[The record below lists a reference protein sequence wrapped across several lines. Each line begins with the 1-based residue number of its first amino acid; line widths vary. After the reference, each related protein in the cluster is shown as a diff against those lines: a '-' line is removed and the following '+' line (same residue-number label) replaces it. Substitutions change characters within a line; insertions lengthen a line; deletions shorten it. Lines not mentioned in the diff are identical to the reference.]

1 MSWAF
6 EAAVED
12 DIDELMSWFSD
23 ADSVDIW
30 GGPRFRYPFDRS
42 SFHEDCRWTEFSTHC
57 LRTPDGQL
65 AAFGQLG
72 ARYDRAHLARLITHP
87 AMRGRGVGR
96 RLIEGLIDEARNEQK
111 FFESRVV
118 RLPAQSTGLPLL
130 SGARIRDSALPRERS
145 AGGQMLLPGQRHRLT
160 GPQRFLRALKFSPAG
175 HAFFK
180 QRFHFAELE

>member
-1 MSWAF
+1 MSWVL

-12 DIDELMSWFSD
+12 DIDELMGWFSD

-30 GGPRFRYPFDRS
+30 GGPRFRYPFDRA
-42 SFHEDCRWTEFSTHC
+42 SFHEDCRWKEFSTHC

-96 RLIEGLIDEARNEQK
+96 RLLEGLIDEARNEQSFSK
-111 FFESRVV
+111 VALFVYRHNQPAYQCYLALGFEIQPYPES
-118 RLPAQSTGLPLL
+118 APLADKCYYL
-130 SGARIRDSALPRERS
+130 ARDIA
-145 AGGQMLLPGQRHRLT
+145 
-160 GPQRFLRALKFSPAG
+160 
-175 HAFFK
+175 
-180 QRFHFAELE
+180 